1 MRATGYMD
9 DLLPGFEDEVKMRK
23 RRSVSSLQPRVCV
36 RARDAQYVYGCV
48 EPRRTC
54 VTYSVTQCVRREE
67 ACEARLSH
75 GHLCG
80 KLCVFG
86 GLGHSDSG
94 RIDLVEVYSPAS
106 NSWARAADLPSP
118 IDVSV
123 AVAL

>member
-1 MRATGYMD
+1 MHNMCTVVLNHVA
-9 DLLPGFEDEVKMRK
+9 
-23 RRSVSSLQPRVCV
+23 RVCNV
-36 RARDAQYVYGCV
+36 QI
-48 EPRRTC
+48 
-54 VTYSVTQCVRREE
+54 YSVTQCVRREE

-106 NSWARAADLPSP
+106 NSWARAADMSWGT
-118 IDVSV
+118 DEVV